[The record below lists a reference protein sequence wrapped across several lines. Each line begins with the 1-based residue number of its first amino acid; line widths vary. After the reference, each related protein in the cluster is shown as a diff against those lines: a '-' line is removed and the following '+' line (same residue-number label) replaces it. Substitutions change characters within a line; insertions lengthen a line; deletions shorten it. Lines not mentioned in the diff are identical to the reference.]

1 LRQLKRWR
9 KAQEY
14 ERSYWKKTAD
24 NIVKGSTHQ
33 LGWYEWKFNEMKK
46 RLLPHLDRKCMN
58 SFNTLEVGCG
68 PIGIINYVNWGARYA
83 IDPLEDFYK
92 SNESLTKLRDSQV
105 QYLVGTAEL
114 IPFDHEYFDLVIIDN
129 VLDHVRNTNA
139 VMSEIFRVLKR
150 GGVLYLTLNIRT
162 RFGTQFHRILSKLL
176 IDKGHPESFS
186 AFSIQSKIKQYQYI
200 LLSELISDPSEA
212 RLKDLRSKLI
222 KDKIKGYAWLSEF
235 LYYAVCRKI
244 N

>member
-46 RLLPHLDRKCMN
+46 RLLPHIDRKCLN

-68 PIGIINYVNWGARYA
+68 PIGIINYINWGARYA

-92 SNESLTKLRDSQV
+92 FNESLTKLRDSQV

-114 IPFDHEYFDLVIIDN
+114 IPFDQDYFDLVIIDN

-139 VMSEIFRVLKR
+139 VMGEICRVLKR
-150 GGVLYLTLNIRT
+150 GGILYLTLNIRT
-162 RFGTQFHRILSKLL
+162 HFGTQFHKILSTLL
-176 IDKGHPESFS
+176 IDKGHPGSFC
-186 AFSIQSKIKQYQYI
+186 AFSIQSMIMQYQYS
-200 LLSELISDPSEA
+200 LLSESISDPREA
-212 RLKDLRSKLI
+212 RLKDLSSHSI
-222 KDKIKGYAWLSEF
+222 KDKIKGYLGLSEF
-235 LYYAVCRKI
+235 LYYATCRKI